1 MASVDVSQLF
11 VSFLEDRGVL
21 TQFLDNFEAH
31 SRRHSGIWGSRSF
44 DDYCSRISAKD
55 LLTTAFKFNGT
66 PEGGSFWVG
75 IQWDWEQV
83 LRALDI
89 L

>member
-1 MASVDVSQLF
+1 MASVGVSQLF

-31 SRRHSGIWGSRSF
+31 SRRHFGIWGSRSF

-66 PEGGSFWVG
+66 PEGGSFWVELECA
-75 IQWDWEQV
+75 WE
-83 LRALDI
+83 DI
-89 L
+89 LRGLE